1 MSSVNFHQSESFAKA
16 LSDAATTPTDYGND
30 CKSRLT
36 FLMEQLLRALR
47 QEGLT
52 PFSASI
58 IMQLVQV
65 SGTLTVDNF
74 GQLAEK

>member
-1 MSSVNFHQSESFAKA
+1 
-16 LSDAATTPTDYGND
+16 
-30 CKSRLT
+30 
-36 FLMEQLLRALR
+36 MEQLLRALR